1 MTVMFHTDGT
11 VFAEGKGRL
20 VLCVDPRCEYV
31 MEHFLASDTETEKQ
45 SAGQEDSADGFDKNS
60 SLCYNQEI

>member
-31 MEHFLASDTETEKQ
+31 MEHFQASDTETEKQ
-45 SAGQEDSADGFDKNS
+45 SAGQED
-60 SLCYNQEI
+60 